1 MKWRGVSEKTAI
13 PASTYVPLGQKL
25 LEIKAGI
32 AQYVRPDNQSINERA
47 IRELTDSGI
56 AEKILPIGANA
67 PEFRLLDQNG
77 NQVSSAELLSKGP
90 LVISFFRGRWCPFC
104 VAEIESLRD
113 VLPHIENAGASL
125 IAISPM
131 QVRHNFFMADQH
143 RLHFPVLSDSGN
155 QVARKFGLAYRVPDY
170 QKQLYR
176 SVFVNLPH
184 LNGDDSWELPLPA
197 TYVIGRDGN
206 VLFAYASAN
215 YMERAEPADVLA
227 ALKDPNNS

>member
-1 MKWRGVSEKTAI
+1 MKWRGLSEKTV
-13 PASTYVPLGQKL
+13 PASSGPGVPLRDKL

-32 AQYVRPDNQSINERA
+32 AQYVRPDNQAINERA

-56 AEKILPIGANA
+56 AEKILSVGAKA
-67 PEFRLLDQNG
+67 PEFVLMDQNG
-77 NQVSSAELLSKGP
+77 NRVSSADLLAKGP
-90 LVISFFRGRWCPFC
+90 IIINFFRGRWCPFC

-113 VLPHIENAGASL
+113 AWRYIEDAGASL

-143 RLHFPVLSDSGN
+143 KLSFPVLSDAGN
-155 QVARKFGLAYRVPDY
+155 VVARQFGLAYRVPDY

-184 LNGDDSWELPLPA
+184 LNGDESWELPLPA
-197 TYVIGRDGN
+197 TYVVGRDGN

-215 YMERAEPADVLA
+215 YMERAEPADVLSSLRA
-227 ALKDPNNS
+227 

>member
-1 MKWRGVSEKTAI
+1 MKWRGVSEKAAVPSPI
-13 PASTYVPLGQKL
+13 DVPLREKL
-25 LEIKAGI
+25 MEIKAGI
-32 AQYVRPDNQSINERA
+32 AQYVRPDNQAINERA

-56 AEKILPIGANA
+56 AQNILPVGANA
-67 PEFRLLDQNG
+67 PEFTLPDQNG
-77 NQVSSAELLSKGP
+77 NQLSSLSLLAKGP
-90 LVISFFRGRWCPFC
+90 LIISFFRGRWCPFC
-104 VAEIESLRD
+104 VAEIEAWREW
-113 VLPHIENAGASL
+113 LPSVHDAGGHFV
-125 IAISPM
+125 AISPM

-143 RLHFPVLSDSGN
+143 KLNFPILSDAGN
-155 QVARKFGLAYRVPDY
+155 QVAHKFGLAYGVPDY

-215 YMERAEPADVLA
+215 YMERAEPADALAVLR
-227 ALKDPNNS
+227 S